1 MIITKKINK
10 IHFWEVTGT
19 VTKEQYIKASDE
31 LLKLFKNGKVEAT
44 AMQFPQVMAETAAQY
59 ADEYFKGKREFPK
72 KMPVAVEL
80 VTQNNVGDYIAY
92 GKKEEGS
99 K

>member
-1 MIITKKINK
+1 MAMGAYQAL
-10 IHFWEVTGT
+10 VAAG
-19 VTKEQYIKASDE
+19 KAGHVKVFGFDGAE
-31 LLKLFKNGKVEAT
+31 DAVDAIKNGKVEAT
-44 AMQFPQVMAETAAQY
+44 AMQFPQVMAETAARY
-59 ADEYFKGKREFPK
+59 AHEYFNGKRDFPK

-92 GKKEEGS
+92 GKKEDD